1 MYFSIMPMNF
11 QMFKLQDRKDDAQ
24 KMLENQL
31 LERLNLTGLHPRLYQ
46 TTLGLVRDKPKE
58 F

>member
-1 MYFSIMPMNF
+1 
-11 QMFKLQDRKDDAQ
+11 MFKLQDRKDEAQ

-31 LERLNLTGLHPRLYQ
+31 LERINLTGLHPRLYL